1 MNIINKILIKTI
13 KLLLWIVDS
22 EHRENHN
29 IDLKNNKK
37 FTDTFICDFQSDFG
51 RCTSVFRTVPY
62 DVWELKTETKTLICA
77 DKHIVIDADDIE
89 RWIIDLEPGD
99 VLKTK
104 TGNERVISVK
114 NLGIKLHMY
123 DVQLNTSDHL
133 YYSNDILSHNTTCA
147 AAYLLWLATFFSDK
161 TILICANQLNQA
173 IEIMDR
179 IKFSY
184 ENMEDNDWIRPGI
197 VEYNKGTITFD
208 NGSSIVCRATTPHAG
223 RGLSI
228 SCLYCLH
235 GSTNVTV
242 RNKVTGVVETIS
254 LEDLHNRLNS

>member
-1 MNIINKILIKTI
+1 MSIFKKILIEAI
-13 KLLLWIVDS
+13 KLTLWIVDD
-22 EHRENHN
+22 EHREIHN
-29 IDLKNNKK
+29 IDLKNHKK
-37 FTDTFICDFQSDFG
+37 FTDTFICDFNSDFG
-51 RCTSVFRTVPY
+51 KCSSVFRTVPY
-62 DVWELKTETKTLICA
+62 QAWELKTETKKLICA
-77 DKHIVIDADDIE
+77 DKHIVIDSNNKE
-89 RWIIDLEPGD
+89 RWTMDLLPGD
-99 VLKTK
+99 FIRTRDGVEK
-104 TGNERVISVK
+104 VISVK

-123 DVQLNTSDHL
+123 DVQLNTNDHL

-147 AAYLLWLATFFSDK
+147 AAYLLWLSIFFSDK

-173 IEIMDR
+173 MEIMDR

-197 VEYNKGTITFD
+197 VEYNKGTVTFD